1 MRKTGGSTPEGRIE
15 KRVYEIKM
23 QAAGVRFGNL
33 DPEELDQLN
42 IAAAHI
48 FAGIM
53 KTGEAEMVR
62 DVGKKTVKYSVILDE
77 AEPQAIEKARK
88 ALRSSRSEHIVLID
102 RGQPTAADYA
112 RHKEDP
118 IFISTNLF
126 TDEEGQL

>member
-1 MRKTGGSTPEGRIE
+1 
-15 KRVYEIKM
+15 
-23 QAAGVRFGNL
+23 
-33 DPEELDQLN
+33 
-42 IAAAHI
+42 
-48 FAGIM
+48 
-53 KTGEAEMVR
+53 MVR

-77 AEPQAIEKARK
+77 AEPQAIKKARK

-118 IFISTNLF
+118 ILISTNLF

>member
-1 MRKTGGSTPEGRIE
+1 MRKTGGSTPEGRTE

-42 IAAAHI
+42 IAAAQI

-53 KTGEAEMVR
+53 RTGEAEMVR

-77 AEPQAIEKARK
+77 AEPQAIKKARK

-118 IFISTNLF
+118 ILISTNLF